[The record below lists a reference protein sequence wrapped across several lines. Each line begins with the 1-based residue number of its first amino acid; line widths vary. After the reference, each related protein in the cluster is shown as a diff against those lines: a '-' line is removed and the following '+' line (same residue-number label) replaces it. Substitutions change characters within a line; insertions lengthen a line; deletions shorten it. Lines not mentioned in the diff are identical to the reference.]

1 MLRNEFIPIIKLYE
15 YFNITPKSKK
25 LEDGLLIIVKSQG
38 QKAAF
43 LIDEFLQQQQVV
55 LKTIETN
62 FRKVDSVAGA
72 TVRGDGSIGI
82 IIDVKTILEAH

>member
-1 MLRNEFIPIIKLYE
+1 METGR
-15 YFNITPKSKK
+15 TPKAKR
-25 LEDGLLIIVKSQG
+25 LEDGILIIVKSHD

-62 FRKVDSVAGA
+62 FRKVESVAGA
-72 TVRGDGSIGI
+72 PLS
-82 IIDVKTILEAH
+82 

>member
-1 MLRNEFIPIIKLYE
+1 M
-15 YFNITPKSKK
+15 
-25 LEDGLLIIVKSQG
+25 IIVKSHD

-62 FRKVDSVAGA
+62 FRKVESVAGA

-82 IIDVKTILEAH
+82 IIDVKTIVEAH